1 MAVAC
6 LFFTRFF
13 RMDENYLK
21 TLRVLEETP
30 SLSQRMLAERLKLSL
45 GKANYLLNALIS
57 QGLVKAVHFKNSA
70 NKRSYIY
77 YLTPE
82 GMQRKLELTYQFIQ
96 LKSREYEHLQQ
107 EIETLKLEIE
117 NSQQPGALPQR
128 RIPV

>member
-1 MAVAC
+1 
-6 LFFTRFF
+6 
-13 RMDENYLK
+13 MDENYLK

-30 SLSQRMLAERLKLSL
+30 SLSQRVLAERLKLSL
-45 GKANYLLNALIS
+45 GKANYLLNALIN

-70 NKRSYIY
+70 NKRSYMY
-77 YLTPE
+77 HLTPE

-117 NSQQPGALPQR
+117 NTRQPGALPQR

>member
-1 MAVAC
+1 
-6 LFFTRFF
+6 
-13 RMDENYLK
+13 MDENYLK

-45 GKANYLLNALIS
+45 GKANYLLNALIN

-70 NKRSYIY
+70 NKRSYMY
-77 YLTPE
+77 HLTSE
-82 GMQRKLELTYQFIQ
+82 GIQRKLELTYLFIQ

-117 NSQQPGALPQR
+117 HSRQPVALPQR

>member
-1 MAVAC
+1 
-6 LFFTRFF
+6 
-13 RMDENYLK
+13 MDENYLK

-77 YLTPE
+77 HLTPE

-96 LKSREYEHLQQ
+96 LKSKEYEHLQK

-117 NSQQPGALPQR
+117 KSPQSGAIPQGRLPA
-128 RIPV
+128 

>member
-1 MAVAC
+1 MAVAR
-6 LFFTRFF
+6 LFPAPFF
-13 RMDENYLK
+13 IMDENYLK

-45 GKANYLLNALIS
+45 GKANYLLNALIN

-70 NKRSYIY
+70 NKRSYMY
-77 YLTPE
+77 HLTPE

-107 EIETLKLEIE
+107 EIEALKLEIE
-117 NSQQPGALPQR
+117 NSRQPGALPQS